1 MSRKWNEQKMA
12 ETENGMSKKM
22 ESAENGMS
30 RKWNEQK
37 MAETEN
43 GMSKKWN
50 QQKMKSAENGINSPS
65 PHNFAHFTR

>member
-1 MSRKWNEQKMA
+1 
-12 ETENGMSKKM
+12 M
-22 ESAENGMS
+22 ERAENGMS

-65 PHNFAHFTR
+65 PHKIK

>member
-1 MSRKWNEQKMA
+1 
-12 ETENGMSKKM
+12 
-22 ESAENGMS
+22 MS

-65 PHNFAHFTR
+65 PHKIK

>member
-1 MSRKWNEQKMA
+1 MS
-12 ETENGMSKKM
+12 S
-22 ESAENGMS
+22 
-30 RKWNEQK
+30 KWNEQK

-65 PHNFAHFTR
+65 PHKIK